1 MEFLPPFKKPDVLRM
16 RKSKTPKRIFFIS
29 LLRPNGD
36 ATKEKSTLQL
46 LSKTF
51 RCSCIA
57 IASILGKHTNV
68 YYFYVLNELNPR
80 LLWINDKAILE
91 NTIPSNQFYLV
102 QLFSFPKGLTYI
114 LSATYWYP
122 YLLLGIS
129 DSYW

>member
-1 MEFLPPFKKPDVLRM
+1 V
-16 RKSKTPKRIFFIS
+16 
-29 LLRPNGD
+29 
-36 ATKEKSTLQL
+36 LQL

-51 RCSCIA
+51 RCSRIA
-57 IASILGKHTNV
+57 IASVLGKHTDV
-68 YYFYVLNELNPR
+68 SYFYVLNELNPG
-80 LLWINDKAILE
+80 LLWINAKAILE

-129 DSYW
+129 DLY